1 MTGTIDQHV
10 AVDDGN
16 PLTPGAGADA
26 PAGARSRFA
35 GLRRLGTGKFLVG
48 FALVTV
54 IVLFAIVAPFLV
66 QSPRGVDN
74 IGLTPPSGEHL
85 LGTNATGQ
93 DLLAQLAHASRGSLF
108 IGVLVGA
115 MSLFLSAFFG
125 ILGAYVGGLLDEIFA
140 LFTNVMLIIPGLPLM
155 IVIASYLQ
163 KRNLFLVAFV
173 LAITSWAAGARVL
186 SAQTLSLRNRD
197 YVLAARVSGEKT
209 WRIISVEI
217 LPNLLPVMSSGFVF
231 SIIFAILG
239 EAGLAFIG
247 IGASDSLTWGTM
259 LAGAQNGQALLF
271 RAWWWF
277 VPPGLCIALLGS
289 GLALIN
295 FSIDEVI
302 NPRLRVHRL
311 PKMSKVA
318 P

>member
-16 PLTPGAGADA
+16 RLTPGAGAGA
-26 PAGARSRFA
+26 PAGVRSRFA
-35 GLRRLGTGKFLVG
+35 GLRHLWTGKFLVG

-115 MSLFLSAFFG
+115 MSLSLSAFFG

-311 PKMSKVA
+311 PKTSKVA